1 MKQKLHINEIKEE
14 FQLPSFKNV
23 LILTSNGHVE
33 RGNIEK
39 LINTYKVQKFTLE
52 TLHPF
57 PTINHIRAIREKH
70 YKKNFDLIISLGGG
84 SVIDV
89 AKSLSVLLINEYIFN
104 NLFNSKNVSEIR
116 EIENIE
122 FIKHLAIPTTSGSGA
137 EATSFA
143 TIWDFE
149 LKQKY
154 SLENI
159 SIMPSDVL
167 LDSSFLLSLN
177 YENTLHPGLDA
188 ICHSFDSL
196 VNKFS
201 TKQSIKYSINSLETF
216 NCYFFD
222 LLQNLNSY
230 ELREKIHYASYQGG
244 CSINI
249 NKTSIT
255 HALSYPLTL
264 NYNVPHGLACAV
276 FIKPVFDEYYEKLEN
291 EESFKILSELVENT
305 EKLDLISNLKTYTKH
320 INSNIYNKES
330 INQRIDNFKYEL
342 DSLSLSRIIEK
353 VNL

>member
-1 MKQKLHINEIKEE
+1 MKQELHINEIKEE

-23 LILTSNGHVE
+23 LIFTSNGHVK
-33 RGNIEK
+33 RGNIDK
-39 LINTYKVQKFTLE
+39 LVTTYKIQKFTLE
-52 TLHPF
+52 VLNPF
-57 PTINHIRAIREKH
+57 PTINQIRSIREKH

-89 AKSLSVLLINEYIFN
+89 AKSLSVLLVNEYIFN
-104 NLFNSKNVSEIR
+104 NLFNSKNILEIK
-116 EIENIE
+116 EIENLE

-149 LKQKY
+149 SKQKY
-154 SLENI
+154 SLEN
-159 SIMPSDVL
+159 SSTMPSDVL

-177 YENTLHPGLDA
+177 YENTLYPGLDA
-188 ICHSFDSL
+188 ICHSFDSIM
-196 VNKFS
+196 NKFS
-201 TKQSIKYSINSLETF
+201 TKQSIKFSINSLETF
-216 NCYFFD
+216 NCYFLD
-222 LLQNLNSY
+222 LLQNLNSF

-264 NYNVPHGLACAV
+264 NYHVPHGLACAL
-276 FIKPVFDEYYEKLEN
+276 FIKPVFDEYYEKLDN
-291 EESFKILSELVENT
+291 EECFKILSELVEKI
-305 EKLDLISNLKTYTKH
+305 EKLDLISNLKTYTKK

-330 INQRIDNFKYEL
+330 INQRIDNFKYGL
-342 DSLSLSRIIEK
+342 DGLSLSRIIEN
-353 VNL
+353 VIL